1 MAAAGAA
8 YGRANNERESGF
20 HVMTRTYDQC
30 EFLELD
36 RPRDGILRVTLNRPE
51 KRNAMS
57 NELRRELFAVL
68 EQADADEDVRV
79 MILRGAGTCFSSGYD
94 LTQGSVEGG
103 GERPKRPTPYYT
115 ARGIGYWARHVVDG
129 CFRLWDLATPLIAQV
144 HGYCLAG
151 GTELAASCD
160 LVYVADD
167 AQIGYPPIRL
177 MSPPD
182 NQVFPWL
189 MGMRAAMEMMLTGD
203 SISGRQAAESGF
215 ANRSF
220 PVGELESA
228 VLDIAERVAKVP
240 ANLQQMNK
248 RALHRQ
254 MEAMGIRN
262 GLRAGTE
269 VQAQAWYTPEVIA
282 YVGELRKGITSAL
295 DRRDGRFGDY
305 RTAGRSRSEGE
316 S

>member
-1 MAAAGAA
+1 MTEFQETTKP
-8 YGRANNERESGF
+8 YGP
-20 HVMTRTYDQC
+20 C

-36 RPRDGILRVTLNRPE
+36 RPRDAILRVTLNRPE

-57 NELRRELFAVL
+57 SELRCELFDVL
-68 EQADADEDVRV
+68 EKADVDDDIRV
-79 MILRGAGTCFSSGYD
+79 IILRGAGKCFSSGYD
-94 LTQGSVEGG
+94 LTQGAAGG
-103 GERPKRPTPYYT
+103 GGTRPTRPTPYYT
-115 ARGIGYWARHVVDG
+115 APGIGFWARHVVEG
-129 CFRLWDLATPLIAQV
+129 CFRLWDLAKPLIAQV

-167 AQIGYPPIRL
+167 AEIGYPPVRL

-189 MGMRAAMEMMLTGD
+189 MGMRRAMEMMLTGD
-203 SISGRQAAESGF
+203 SISGKQAAEWGF

-220 PVGELESA
+220 PVERLEEA

-240 ANLQQMNK
+240 TPLQQMNK

-262 GLRAGTE
+262 GIRAGTE
-269 VQAQAWYTPEVIA
+269 VQAQAWFTPDVIA
-282 YVGELRKGITSAL
+282 YVGELRKSITGAL
-295 DRRDGRFGDY
+295 DQRDGQFGDY
-305 RTAGRSRSEGE
+305 RTAGRA
-316 S
+316 

>member
-1 MAAAGAA
+1 
-8 YGRANNERESGF
+8 
-20 HVMTRTYDQC
+20 MTTTYVPC

-36 RPRDGILRVTLNRPE
+36 QPRSGILRVTLNRPE

-68 EQADADEDVRV
+68 EQADADDDVRV
-79 MILRGAGTCFSSGYD
+79 IVLRGAGTCFSSGYD
-94 LTQGSVEGG
+94 LTQGSVAGG
-103 GERPKRPTPYYT
+103 GVRATRPTPYYT
-115 ARGIGYWARHVVDG
+115 ARGIGYWARHVVEG

-167 AQIGYPPIRL
+167 AEIGYPPVRL

-189 MGMRAAMEMMLTGD
+189 MGMRPAMEMMLTGD
-203 SISGRQAAESGF
+203 SISGVEAARLGF

-220 PVGELESA
+220 PAADLEQA
-228 VLDIAERVAKVP
+228 VLDVAERVAKVP
-240 ANLQQMNK
+240 PGLQQMNK

-262 GLRAGTE
+262 GVRAGTE
-269 VQAQAWYTPEVIA
+269 VQAQAWFTPEVVD
-282 YVGELRKGITSAL
+282 YVEELRKGITGAL
-295 DRRDGRFGDY
+295 DRRDGQFGDY
-305 RTAGRSRSEGE
+305 RTAGRSVVAAERS

>member
-1 MAAAGAA
+1 MTET
-8 YGRANNERESGF
+8 YG
-20 HVMTRTYDQC
+20 QC

-57 NELRRELFAVL
+57 NELRRELFGVL
-68 EQADADEDVRV
+68 EQADPDDDVRV
-79 MILRGAGTCFSSGYD
+79 IVLRGAGKCFSAGYD
-94 LTQGSVEGG
+94 LTQGAVDGA

-115 ARGIGYWARHVVDG
+115 AHGIGYWARHVVEG

-167 AQIGYPPIRL
+167 AEIGYPPVRL

-189 MGMRAAMEMMLTGD
+189 MGMRPAMEMMLTGD
-203 SISGRQAAESGF
+203 PISGREAADLGF

-220 PVGELESA
+220 PVEDLEPA
-228 VLDIAERVAKVP
+228 VLAVAERVAKVP
-240 ANLQQMNK
+240 PNLQQMNK

-254 MEAMGIRN
+254 MEAMGIRA
-262 GLRAGTE
+262 GVRAGTD
-269 VQAQAWYTPEVIA
+269 VQAQAWYTPEVVA
-282 YVGELRKGITSAL
+282 YVEELRKGITGAL
-295 DRRDGRFGDY
+295 DRRDGQFGDY
-305 RTAGRSRSEGE
+305 RTANRSS
-316 S
+316 

>member
-1 MAAAGAA
+1 MTEFQDT
-8 YGRANNERESGF
+8 YGPR
-20 HVMTRTYDQC
+20 

-36 RPRDGILRVTLNRPE
+36 RPRDAILRVTLNRPE

-57 NELRRELFAVL
+57 SELRRELFDVL
-68 EQADADEDVRV
+68 EQADADSDIRV
-79 MILRGAGTCFSSGYD
+79 IILRGAGKCFSSGYD
-94 LTQGSVEGG
+94 LTQGAAGDGSD
-103 GERPKRPTPYYT
+103 RPRPYYT
-115 ARGIGYWARHVVDG
+115 APGIGYWARHVVEG

-144 HGYCLAG
+144 DGYCLAG

-167 AQIGYPPIRL
+167 AEIGYPPVRL

-182 NQVFPWL
+182 NQIFPWL
-189 MGMRAAMEMMLTGD
+189 MGMRQAMEMMLTGD
-203 SISGRQAAESGF
+203 PISGRQAAELGF

-220 PVGELESA
+220 PIGELEGA
-228 VLDIAERVAKVP
+228 VLDMAERVAKVP
-240 ANLQQMNK
+240 APLQQMNK

-269 VQAQAWYTPEVIA
+269 VQAQAWFTPEVIA
-282 YVGELRKGITSAL
+282 YVAQLRTSITSAL
-295 DRRDGRFGDY
+295 DQRDGQFGDY
-305 RTAGRSRSEGE
+305 RTTGRA
-316 S
+316 